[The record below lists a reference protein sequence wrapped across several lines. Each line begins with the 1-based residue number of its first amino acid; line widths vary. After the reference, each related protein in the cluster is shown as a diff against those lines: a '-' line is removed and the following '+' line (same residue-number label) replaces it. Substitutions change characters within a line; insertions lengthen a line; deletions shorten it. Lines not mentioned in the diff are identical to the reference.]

1 VSVFFDT
8 NILVYRTGIEPKALR
23 AEQLLRDGGMVS
35 AQVLNEFVD
44 VVRRK
49 QRFSWAEVA
58 IALEAL
64 TVLVDVV
71 PLLPEA
77 QRLGVRI
84 ASRGSFRI
92 YDACIIASAALAGC
106 GTLYTED
113 MSHGQVIEGVRIVNP
128 FL

>member
-8 NILVYRTGIEPKALR
+8 NILVYRTGIEPKAVR

-44 VVRRK
+44 VIRRK
-49 QRFSWAEVA
+49 QRFSWTEVG

-64 TVLVDVV
+64 AELVDVI
-71 PLLPEA
+71 PLLPDA

-92 YDACIIASAALAGC
+92 YDACIVASAALAGC
-106 GTLYTED
+106 DTLFTED
-113 MSHGQVIEGVRIVNP
+113 MSHGQVVEGVRIINP